1 MPASCLLR
9 AGCVQIAQLA
19 AQFIDFQKYFAAALE
34 REIEDLRRA
43 FGCEPTRL
51 VYGITDDPERP
62 LGVERVPAGELL

>member
-1 MPASCLLR
+1 MGRTAD
-9 AGCVQIAQLA
+9 GGTVA
-19 AQFIDFQKYFAAALE
+19 AVVVPDRRRSTAALE